1 MKDSQLLV
9 CALLATV
16 LLLAP
21 HHAREIGPGEK
32 QQPSS
37 QGDSS
42 LSVATA
48 EATQAA
54 DVLQQPAARQ
64 QKSSDVSMSRR
75 LGPDAA
81 AAAGSSTQDL
91 SQELHLPE
99 VNTAK
104 FRKLGEAEELA
115 APRYCVLLCD
125 TLAHCTRAAVC
136 VLHAQQPR
144 TSAGPSAQLSTAAL
158 GYLERAGTT
167 PQLWGTSAAGWRQK
181 ELSCTGPTARTHL
194 HHPSTGARCS
204 QRHCQTWRSRNSMA
218 PQSTLRC
225 KLPQRYTHPA
235 QHPLPVV
242 CAAAESGLIRC
253 VVLCWGLHGRPQHS
267 CLPAD
272 SRECQGC
279 LRSTWRAA
287 HRMLPGCCADCRRGC
302 I

>member
-1 MKDSQLLV
+1 M
-9 CALLATV
+9 CAFLATV
-16 LLLAP
+16 LLTCPA
-21 HHAREIGPGEK
+21 ARELGELGGQ

-48 EATQAA
+48 EATQPA

-81 AAAGSSTQDL
+81 AAAGSSTQNL

-104 FRKLGEAEELA
+104 FRKLGKAELA
-115 APRYCVLLCD
+115 AARCCVLLCD
-125 TLAHCTRAAVC
+125 TLAHCAPAAVC

-144 TSAGPSAQLSTAAL
+144 MSAGPSAQLLTAAL
-158 GYLERAGTT
+158 GCLERAGTT
-167 PQLWGTSAAGWRQK
+167 PQLWGTSVAGWRQK
-181 ELSCTGPTARTHL
+181 ELSCTGPTAHTHL
-194 HHPSTGARCS
+194 HHPSTSAQCS
-204 QRHCQTWRSRNSMA
+204 QGQCQTWRSRNSMVQ
-218 PQSTLRC
+218 QSTLRC

-242 CAAAESGLIRC
+242 CAAAESGRIRC
-253 VVLCWGLHGRPQHS
+253 VMLCWGLHGRPQHS

-279 LRSTWRAA
+279 LRSTRRTA